1 MATVE
6 VYSKLDDLAA
16 LSEEW
21 SALAQMDPRAT
32 PFQTPEWLLSWSTLY
47 APSNPQIIVIRDGAD
62 LVGLFPLM
70 KGRSPWQPLRPLG
83 LGPSDYLH
91 PLLADSRYADELWSV
106 VDDLG
111 KGGLVDLHQIRE
123 TNPLARTEAVHQAT
137 CLVLDLPTTFDDYVK
152 SLGKSLRY
160 DVKRFDKLGVKLR
173 FADSTTL
180 QTDLEIFFQLHVAR
194 WRQRFL
200 PGAFVGG
207 RIKNFHLQ
215 WGQSALLKGML
226 WLGILEHE
234 SRPVGAIYVMRHQE
248 TAFFYQAGF
257 DPTAKALSPGSL
269 LVSQLIK
276 RSIESGLTTFDFLR
290 GDEPYKRRWQP
301 QHEYKNLRLLIGNG
315 SLGKF
320 GMQWNL
326 AAARVEQAVRNKL
339 EG

>member
-6 VYSKLDDLAA
+6 VYSNLDDLAA

-21 SALAQMDPRAT
+21 SALAQVDPRAT
-32 PFQTPEWLLSWSTLY
+32 PFQTPEWLLSWATLY

-70 KGRSPWQPLRPLG
+70 RGRSPWQPLRPMG

-91 PLLADSRYADELWSV
+91 PLLADSHYADDLWSV

-111 KGGLVDLHQIRE
+111 KGGLVDLHQVRE
-123 TNPLARTEAVHQAT
+123 TNPLVRNQTIHQAT
-137 CLVLDLPTTFDDYVK
+137 CLVLDLPASYDDYVK

-160 DVKRFDKLGVKLR
+160 DVKRFDKLSVNLR
-173 FADSTTL
+173 FADSGSL
-180 QTDLEIFFQLHVAR
+180 RADLEIFFNLHTAR

-200 PGAFVGG
+200 PGAFVGN
-207 RIKNFHLQ
+207 RIKEFHLQ
-215 WGQSALLKGML
+215 WGRRALLKGML

-234 SRPVGAIYVMRHQE
+234 GHPVGGIYVMRHRE

-257 DPTAKALSPGSL
+257 DPSAKALSPGSL

-276 RSIESGLTTFDFLR
+276 RSIEEGLTTFDFLR

-301 QHEYKNLRLLIGNG
+301 QHELKNLRLLVSNGPIGE
-315 SLGKF
+315 LGAR
-320 GMQWNL
+320 WNL
-326 AAARVEQAVRNKL
+326 VASRVEEGIRKKL